1 MSRST
6 PAKKSLQYLRFMVTQ
21 LPTVLC
27 RARAGFSHK
36 QHVHQHPWHF
46 CRLGPDSASHLN
58 SSHHRSL
65 LGHSLGLCSL
75 QLLLQVWNPITV
87 HHVHD
92 ISAEGRRNSA
102 SVRWRTVSQAVLEM
116 GAGALLGKWR
126 ERLGRQIISND
137 IGLKMYLWSPRGIGI
152 RAQVF

>member
-1 MSRST
+1 MSRFT
-6 PAKKSLQYLRFMVTQ
+6 PAKETPEYLRFMAMQ

-27 RARAGFSHK
+27 RARAGSSHK
-36 QHVHQHPWHF
+36 QHIHQHPRHL

-87 HHVHD
+87 DHVHY

-102 SVRWRTVSQAVLEM
+102 SVRRWTVSQADLET
-116 GAGALLGKWR
+116 GAGALLGKWL

-137 IGLKMYLWSPRGIGI
+137 MGLKMYL
-152 RAQVF
+152 